1 MNKKA
6 YTSESIKVLKGLEA
20 VQKRPGMYI
29 GDTDDG
35 SGLHQM
41 IYEVVDNAVD
51 EALAGYCKNIF
62 VTLNEDASV
71 TVKDDGRGIPVDIH
85 KAENKSAA
93 EVIMTTLHA
102 GGKFD
107 DDSYKVSGGL
117 HGVGV
122 SVVNALSEKLSLTI
136 HKDGFK
142 YQQDY
147 KDSSPI
153 KPLKKCG
160 TSNETGSV
168 IQFLPSKKYFRD
180 LNYKEET
187 IKRRLKELAFLN
199 SGISVHF
206 SNDITGKKIKYFYEG
221 GLKEY
226 INEILQNKKDIH
238 NDLIYLPPI
247 TKGGNS
253 IEISMKWTT
262 SYSEQ
267 IMCYTNN
274 IFQKDGGTHLSGF
287 RSALTRTINNYSLK
301 NNGKQKYEISGDDCR
316 EGLVAI
322 ISIKMSDP
330 KFSSQTKD
338 KLVSSEIKSLTETTL
353 ASKLSEFLEESPKDA
368 KLIIG
373 KIQQAAMAR
382 EEARKA
388 KDLIRRKDPLGIA
401 NLPGKLADCQE
412 KDREK
417 CELFI
422 VEGDSAGGSAKQARD
437 RKTQAIL
444 PLKGK
449 ILNTEKSQDY
459 KLLSSSEVG
468 SLISALGC
476 GFNHE
481 SEGDFDI
488 DNLRYGK
495 IIIMTDADVDGAH
508 IRTLLLTLLAR
519 KMKPL
524 FDQGRIYI
532 AQPPLYKIK
541 KGKTEKYI
549 ANDFDLNRFLTASF
563 FDSNNL
569 FSDNKPVPITDSQSI
584 LLNYS
589 MIDNILKKVSKSK
602 DKYILKSMAFINP
615 INADDTDQNGNLDA
629 ISEYIKSLCKLVNII
644 SPINFSYDLALN
656 ELDDNSYEI
665 IISKKVNGVP
675 DTSVSPINKKFFSS
689 KTYHSLI
696 KLNLYQFSNK
706 PILLKSD
713 NSEASFDYLHQ
724 LCDHVFTSARKA
736 ISLQRYKGLGEM
748 NPSQLAETTMNPE
761 TRSLLQV
768 LQIDDDDY
776 VIFETLMGDDVE
788 KRRDFIVSSANAVE
802 NVDV

>member
-1 MNKKA
+1 VSKST
-6 YTSESIKVLKGLEA
+6 YTSDSIKVLKGLEA

-41 IYEVVDNAVD
+41 IYEVVDNAID
-51 EALAGYCKNIF
+51 EALAGHCKNIDII
-62 VTLNEDASV
+62 LNEDSSI

-85 KAENKSAA
+85 KEENKSAA

-107 DDSYKVSGGL
+107 DNSYKVSGGL

-122 SVVNALSEKLSLTI
+122 SVVNALSERLSLVV
-136 HKDGFK
+136 HKDGSV
-142 YQQDY
+142 YEQEY
-147 KDSSPI
+147 YNSVPV

-160 TSNETGSV
+160 SSDINGTS
-168 IQFLPSKKYFRD
+168 IQFLPSTKYFKD
-180 LNYKEET
+180 LNYKDDV
-187 IKRRLKELAFLN
+187 IKKRLKELAFLN
-199 SGISVHF
+199 SGINISF
-206 SNDITGKKIKYFYEG
+206 SNEILGTKVTYYYEG

-226 INEILQNKKDIH
+226 INEVLQNKKEIH
-238 NDLIYLPPI
+238 DELIYVEPYK
-247 TKGGNS
+247 KGNDS
-253 IEISMKWTT
+253 VEISMKWTS
-262 SYSEQ
+262 SYTEQ
-267 IMCYTNN
+267 ILCFTNN
-274 IFQKDGGTHLSGF
+274 IYQKDGGTHLSGF
-287 RSALTRTINNYSLK
+287 KSALTRSLNSYSNK
-301 NNGKQKYEISGDDCR
+301 MNSKQKFEITGDDCR

-338 KLVSSEIKSLTETTL
+338 KLVSSEIKTLTETTL
-353 ASKLSEFLEESPKDA
+353 SSKLSEFLEENPKDA
-368 KLIIG
+368 KLIIN
-373 KIQQAAMAR
+373 KIQQAAIAR

-412 KDREK
+412 KDREL

-449 ILNTEKSQDY
+449 IMNSERSQDY
-459 KLLSSSEVG
+459 KILSSTEVG

-476 GFNHE
+476 GFNHD
-481 SEGDFDI
+481 SDDFDI
-488 DNLRYGK
+488 TKLRYGK

-519 KMKPL
+519 KLKPL
-524 FDQGRIYI
+524 FDEGRIFI

-549 ANDFDLNRFLTASF
+549 SNDEELNTFLSTSF
-563 FDSNNL
+563 FDNKYIISQNNKINPQESSNVLINY
-569 FSDNKPVPITDSQSI
+569 SRIPSI
-584 LLNYS
+584 LK
-589 MIDNILKKVSKSK
+589 NISKSK
-602 DKYILKSMAFINP
+602 DKIVLKAMSFIPTLSVKNKNNTTDLDKYIQYL
-615 INADDTDQNGNLDA
+615 ADTVRL
-629 ISEYIKSLCKLVNII
+629 L
-644 SPINFSYDLALN
+644 SPINITYKF
-656 ELDDNSYEI
+656 SYEI
-665 IISKKVNGVP
+665 LEHESFQINIIKKVNGIVDP
-675 DTSVSPINKKFFSS
+675 AVLPINKKFFSS
-689 KTYHSLI
+689 QTYINLMSI
-696 KLNLYQFSNK
+696 NLYKFHRKQLSLVGDSLNESFSSMHE
-706 PILLKSD
+706 LCEYALETSRKS
-713 NSEASFDYLHQ
+713 
-724 LCDHVFTSARKA
+724 

-748 NPSQLAETTMNPE
+748 NPSQLAETTMNPK

-768 LQIDDDDY
+768 AQIPDDDY
-776 VIFETLMGDDVE
+776 TVFDTLMGEDVE
-788 KRRDFIVSSANAVE
+788 KRREFIVASSNMLDH
-802 NVDV
+802 VDV

>member
-1 MNKKA
+1 MSKNT

-41 IYEVVDNAVD
+41 IYEVVDNAID
-51 EALAGYCKNIF
+51 EALAGYCKNID
-62 VTLNEDASV
+62 VTLNEDGSV
-71 TVKDDGRGIPVDIH
+71 TVTDDGRGIPVDIH
-85 KAENKSAA
+85 KDENKSAA

-107 DDSYKVSGGL
+107 DNSYKVSGGL

-122 SVVNALSEKLSLTI
+122 SVVNALSSKLSLTI
-136 HKDGFK
+136 NKDG
-142 YQQDY
+142 YTYEQDY
-147 KDSSPI
+147 EDSVPL

-160 TSNETGSV
+160 KTDLSGST
-168 IQFLPSKKYFRD
+168 IQFLPSTDYFKD
-180 LNYKEET
+180 LEYKEET
-187 IKRRLKELAFLN
+187 IKKRLKELAFLN
-199 SGISVHF
+199 SGIYINF
-206 SNDITGKKIKYFYEG
+206 ANDINGKKNTYYYEG

-226 INEILQNKKDIH
+226 IREILHNKKEIH
-238 NDLIYLPPI
+238 PELIYIEPL
-247 TKGGNS
+247 TKGVNS
-253 IEISMKWTT
+253 IELSMKWTS
-262 SYSEQ
+262 SYTEQ
-267 IMCYTNN
+267 ILCFTNN
-274 IFQKDGGTHLSGF
+274 IYQKDGGTHLSGF
-287 RSALTRTINNYSLK
+287 KSALTRTLNSYSNK
-301 NNGKQKYEISGDDCR
+301 NNGKQKYEITGDDCR

-338 KLVSSEIKSLTETTL
+338 KLVSSEIKTLTESTL
-353 ASKLSEFLEESPKDA
+353 SSKLSEFLEENPKDA

-449 ILNTEKSQDY
+449 ILNTERSHDY
-459 KLLSSSEVG
+459 KILSSTEVG

-481 SEGDFDI
+481 TEDFDI
-488 DNLRYGK
+488 AKLRYGK

-549 ANDFDLNRFLTASF
+549 ANDEALNSFLATSF
-563 FDSNNL
+563 FDGKSL
-569 FSDNKPVPITDSQSI
+569 TIDSKPLKSDVCTQL

-589 MIDNILKKVSKSK
+589 KISTVLKNLNKSK
-602 DKYILKSMAFINP
+602 DKIITKCMALIDSFEEPLISNKKSIEDYVKTLSTMV
-615 INADDTDQNGNLDA
+615 
-629 ISEYIKSLCKLVNII
+629 KII
-644 SPINFSYDLALN
+644 SPINITYEFSLQMLEHESFQIN
-656 ELDDNSYEI
+656 VT
-665 IISKKVNGVP
+665 KRVNGIIDPVIA
-675 DTSVSPINKKFFSS
+675 PINKKFFLSN
-689 KTYHSLI
+689 TYKNLMLLN
-696 KLNLYQFSNK
+696 LNLYNDST
-706 PILLKSD
+706 ILLKSD
-713 NSEASFDYLHQ
+713 TEELTYNFVHE
-724 LCDHVFTSARKA
+724 LCEYALDSARKS

-761 TRSLLQV
+761 SRSLLQV
-768 LQIDDDDY
+768 SQISDDEY
-776 VIFETLMGDDVE
+776 SIFDTLMGEDVE
-788 KRRDFIVSSANAVE
+788 KRREFIVSSSNTIDH
-802 NVDV
+802 VDV

>member
-1 MNKKA
+1 VSKSA
-6 YTSESIKVLKGLEA
+6 YTSDSIKVLKGLEA

-41 IYEVVDNAVD
+41 IYEVVDNAID
-51 EALAGYCKNIF
+51 EALAGYCKNIEII
-62 VTLNEDASV
+62 LNEDSSI

-85 KAENKSAA
+85 KQENKSAA

-107 DDSYKVSGGL
+107 DNSYKVSGGL

-122 SVVNALSEKLSLTI
+122 SVVNALSERLSLEV
-136 HKDGFK
+136 HKDGSV
-142 YQQDY
+142 YEQEY
-147 KDSSPI
+147 YNSVPV

-160 TSNETGSV
+160 SSKRNGTS
-168 IQFLPSKKYFRD
+168 IQFLPSIKYFKD
-180 LNYKEET
+180 LDYKDDV
-187 IKRRLKELAFLN
+187 IKKRLKELAFLN
-199 SGISVHF
+199 SGINISF
-206 SNDITGKKIKYFYEG
+206 SNEILGTKVTYYYEG

-226 INEILQNKKDIH
+226 INEVLQNKKEIH
-238 NDLIYLPPI
+238 NELIYVEPYK
-247 TKGGNS
+247 KGNDS
-253 IEISMKWTT
+253 VEISMKWTS
-262 SYSEQ
+262 SYTEQ
-267 IMCYTNN
+267 ILCFTNN
-274 IFQKDGGTHLSGF
+274 IYQKDGGTHLSGF
-287 RSALTRTINNYSLK
+287 KSALTRSLNSYSNK
-301 NNGKQKYEISGDDCR
+301 MNSKQKFEITGDDCR

-338 KLVSSEIKSLTETTL
+338 KLVSSEIKTLTETTL
-353 ASKLSEFLEESPKDA
+353 SSKLSEFLEENPKDA
-368 KLIIG
+368 KLIIN
-373 KIQQAAMAR
+373 KIQQAAIAR

-412 KDREK
+412 KDREL

-449 ILNTEKSQDY
+449 IMNSERSQDY
-459 KLLSSSEVG
+459 KILSSTEVG

-476 GFNHE
+476 GFNHD
-481 SEGDFDI
+481 SDDFDI
-488 DNLRYGK
+488 SKLRYGK

-519 KMKPL
+519 KLKPL
-524 FDQGRIYI
+524 FDEGRIFI

-549 ANDFDLNRFLTASF
+549 SNDEELNTFLSTSF
-563 FDSNNL
+563 FDNKYIISEKNKINSRESSNVLINY
-569 FSDNKPVPITDSQSI
+569 SRIPSI
-584 LLNYS
+584 LK
-589 MIDNILKKVSKSK
+589 NISKSK
-602 DKYILKSMAFINP
+602 DKIVLKAMSFIPTLSTKNKNNTSELDKYIQYL
-615 INADDTDQNGNLDA
+615 ADAVRL
-629 ISEYIKSLCKLVNII
+629 L
-644 SPINFSYDLALN
+644 SPINITYKF
-656 ELDDNSYEI
+656 SYEI
-665 IISKKVNGVP
+665 LEHESFQINIIKKVNGIVDP
-675 DTSVSPINKKFFSS
+675 TILPINKKFFSS
-689 KTYHSLI
+689 QTYINLMSINLYKYHSKQLSLVGDS
-696 KLNLYQFSNK
+696 LNESFSSMHE
-706 PILLKSD
+706 LCEYALETSRKS
-713 NSEASFDYLHQ
+713 
-724 LCDHVFTSARKA
+724 

-748 NPSQLAETTMNPE
+748 NPSQLAETTMNPK

-768 LQIDDDDY
+768 AQIPDDDY
-776 VIFETLMGDDVE
+776 TVFDTLMGEDVE
-788 KRRDFIVSSANAVE
+788 KRREFIVASSNMLDH
-802 NVDV
+802 VDV

>member
-1 MNKKA
+1 MSNKA
-6 YTSESIKVLKGLEA
+6 YTSDSIKVLKGLEA

-51 EALAGYCKNIF
+51 EALAGYCKNIE

-85 KAENKSAA
+85 KTENKSAA

-122 SVVNALSEKLSLTI
+122 SVVNALSERLSLTI
-136 HKDGFK
+136 HKDGYK

-147 KDSSPI
+147 KDSSPL

-160 TSNETGSV
+160 NSDLTGSV
-168 IQFLPSKKYFRD
+168 IQFLPSTRYFKD
-180 LNYKEET
+180 LNFREDL
-187 IKRRLKELAFLN
+187 IKKRLKELAFLN
-199 SGISVHF
+199 SGITVHF
-206 SNDITGKKIKYFYEG
+206 NNDITGKKVKYFYEG

-226 INEILQNKKDIH
+226 INEILHNKKAIH
-238 NDLIYLPPI
+238 NDLIYLAPI
-247 TKGGNS
+247 IKGGNS
-253 IEISMKWTT
+253 IEISMKWTS
-262 SYSEQ
+262 SYTEQ

-274 IFQKDGGTHLSGF
+274 IYQKDGGTHLSGF

-301 NNGKQKYEISGDDCR
+301 NNGKQKYEISGEDCR

-338 KLVSSEIKSLTETTL
+338 KLVSSEIKSLTESSL
-353 ASKLSEFLEESPKDA
+353 SSKLSEFLEESPKDA

-481 SEGDFDI
+481 SEDFNI
-488 DNLRYGK
+488 EKLRYGK

-541 KGKTEKYI
+541 KGKSEKYI
-549 ANDFDLNRFLTASF
+549 ANDFELNSFLTGSF
-563 FDSNNL
+563 FDNNYL
-569 FSDNKPVPITDSQSI
+569 FSNKKPISSAESQLL

-589 MIDNILKKVSKSK
+589 LIDNILKKVSKSK
-602 DKYILKSMAFINP
+602 DKYILKSMAFLNP
-615 INADDTDQNGNLDA
+615 ISTDNVDNLDA
-629 ISEYIKSLCKLVNII
+629 ISQYIKALSNLVSII
-644 SPINFSYDLALN
+644 SPINVSYDLSLN

-665 IISKKVNGVP
+665 IVTKKVNGVP
-675 DTSVSPINKKFFSS
+675 DTSVAAINKKFFFS
-689 KTYHSLI
+689 KTYHSLV
-696 KLNLYQFSNK
+696 KLNLYQLSNK

-713 NSEASFDYLHQ
+713 TTEVSFDYLHEF
-724 LCDHVFTSARKA
+724 CDYAFISARKS

-748 NPSQLAETTMNPE
+748 NPSQLAETTMNPK

-768 LQIDDDDY
+768 SQIDDDDY
-776 VIFETLMGDDVE
+776 AIFDTLMGDDVE

>member
-1 MNKKA
+1 MSKKA
-6 YTSESIKVLKGLEA
+6 YTSDSIKVLKGLEA

-51 EALAGYCKNIF
+51 EALAGYCKNIE
-62 VTLNEDASV
+62 VTLNEDGSV
-71 TVKDDGRGIPVDIH
+71 TVSDDGRGIPVDIH
-85 KAENKSAA
+85 KTENKSAA

-136 HKDGFK
+136 HKEGHK

-147 KDSSPI
+147 SDSVPI

-160 TSNETGSV
+160 TSEKSGSV
-168 IQFLPSKKYFRD
+168 IQFLPSKKYFKD
-180 LNYKEET
+180 LNYKEDV

-199 SGISVHF
+199 SGITVHF
-206 SNDITGKKIKYFYEG
+206 INDITNKRTKYYYEG

-226 INEILQNKKDIH
+226 INEILQSKKDIH

-247 TKGGNS
+247 TKGNNS
-253 IEISMKWTT
+253 IEISMKWTS
-262 SYSEQ
+262 SYSEH
-267 IMCYTNN
+267 ILCYTNN
-274 IFQKDGGTHLSGF
+274 IYQKDGGTHLSGF
-287 RSALTRTINNYSLK
+287 RSALTRTINNYSVK
-301 NNGKQKYEISGDDCR
+301 NSGKQKYEITGDDCR

-322 ISIKMSDP
+322 ISVKMSDP

-338 KLVSSEIKSLTETTL
+338 KLVSSEIKSLTESTL
-353 ASKLSEFLEESPKDA
+353 STKLSEFLEESPKDA

-412 KDREK
+412 KDREL

-481 SEGDFDI
+481 SDDFNI
-488 DNLRYGK
+488 EKLRYGK

-541 KGKTEKYI
+541 KGKLEKYI
-549 ANDFDLNRFLTASF
+549 ANDFELNKFLTNSF
-563 FDSNNL
+563 FDNNKL
-569 FSDNKPVPITDSQSI
+569 YSSKKLIPQNESEE
-584 LLNYS
+584 LLINFKT
-589 MIDNILKKVSKSK
+589 IDYILKNVSKSK
-602 DKYILKSMAFINP
+602 DKYILKAMSYLPP
-615 INADDTDQNGNLDA
+615 INKSLSDDTRHIA
-629 ISEYIKSLCKLVNII
+629 SYIKDLQRIVTAL
-644 SPINFSYDLALN
+644 SPINITYTLILN
-656 ELDDNSYEI
+656 NLDDNSYEI
-665 IISKKVNGVP
+665 RVEKKINGVL
-675 DTSVSPINKKFFSS
+675 DLTVSPINKKFFSS
-689 KTYHSLI
+689 KTYNSLI
-696 KLNLYQFSNK
+696 NLKLHTYSEPL
-706 PILLKSD
+706 ILKTETTEL
-713 NSEASFDYLHQ
+713 SFDYLFQFCEHAYA
-724 LCDHVFTSARKA
+724 SSRKS

-748 NPSQLAETTMNPE
+748 NPSQLSETTMNPA

-768 LQIDDDDY
+768 SQIDDDDY
-776 VIFETLMGDDVE
+776 TIFDTLMGDDVE
-788 KRRDFIVSSANAVE
+788 KRREFIVSSANAVD

>member
-1 MNKKA
+1 MSKKA

-51 EALAGYCKNIF
+51 EALAGYCSNIE
-62 VTLNEDASV
+62 VTLNEDSSV

-85 KAENKSAA
+85 KTENKSAA

-136 HKDGFK
+136 HKDGHK

-153 KPLKKCG
+153 QPLKKCG
-160 TSNETGSV
+160 ISSESGSI
-168 IQFLPSKKYFRD
+168 IQFLPSTKYFKD
-180 LNYKEET
+180 LNYKDEV
-187 IKRRLKELAFLN
+187 IKKRLKELAFLN
-199 SGISVHF
+199 SGITVHF
-206 SNDITGKKIKYFYEG
+206 NNEITGKRTKYYYEG

-226 INEILQNKKDIH
+226 IAEILQNKKEIH
-238 NDLIYLPPI
+238 ADLIYLPPI
-247 TKGGNS
+247 VKNGNS

-274 IFQKDGGTHLSGF
+274 IYQKDGGTHLSGF
-287 RSALTRTINNYSLK
+287 KSALTRTINNYTLK

-322 ISIKMSDP
+322 ISIKMTDP

-338 KLVSSEIKSLTETTL
+338 KLVSSEIKSLTETTVS
-353 ASKLSEFLEESPKDA
+353 SKLSEYLEESPKDA

-481 SEGDFDI
+481 SEDFDI
-488 DNLRYGK
+488 DKLRYGK

-541 KGKTEKYI
+541 KGKSEKYL
-549 ANDFDLNRFLTASF
+549 ANDFELNRFLTTSF

-569 FSDNKPVPITDSQSI
+569 FSDNKPVPATDSQSI

-589 MIDNILKKVSKSK
+589 KIDTILKNVSKSK

-615 INADDTDQNGNLDA
+615 INSENTDQNDNLDA
-629 ISEYIKSLCKLVNII
+629 ISDYLISLCNLANII
-644 SPINFSYDLALN
+644 SPINFSYDLTLN
-656 ELDDNSYEI
+656 ELNDNSYEI

-689 KTYHSLI
+689 KTYHSLV
-696 KLNLYQFSNK
+696 KLDLYQLSNK
-706 PILLKSD
+706 SILLKSD

-724 LCDHVFTSARKA
+724 LCDHAFTSARKS

-748 NPSQLAETTMNPE
+748 NPSQLAETTMNPQ

-768 LQIDDDDY
+768 SQIDDDDY
-776 VIFETLMGDDVE
+776 AIFDTLMGDDVE

-802 NVDV
+802 NFDV

>member
-1 MNKKA
+1 MSKKA

-51 EALAGYCKNIF
+51 EALAGYCKNIV
-62 VTLNEDASV
+62 VTLNEDSSV

-85 KAENKSAA
+85 KTENKSAA

-122 SVVNALSEKLSLTI
+122 SVVNALSEKLSLII
-136 HKDGFK
+136 HKDGHK

-153 KPLKKCG
+153 QPLKKCG
-160 TSNETGSV
+160 ISNESGSV
-168 IQFLPSKKYFRD
+168 IQFLPSTRYFKD
-180 LNYKEET
+180 LNYKEDV
-187 IKRRLKELAFLN
+187 IKKRLKELAFLN
-199 SGISVHF
+199 SGITVHF
-206 SNDITGKKIKYFYEG
+206 NNDITGKKTKYYYEG
-221 GLKEY
+221 GLKQY
-226 INEILQNKKDIH
+226 IGEILQNKKEIH
-238 NDLIYLPPI
+238 SDLIYLPPI
-247 TKGGNS
+247 VKSGNS

-301 NNGKQKYEISGDDCR
+301 NNGKLKYEISGDDCR

-353 ASKLSEFLEESPKDA
+353 SSKLSEFLEESPKDA

-481 SEGDFDI
+481 SEDFDI
-488 DNLRYGK
+488 NKLRYGK

-541 KGKTEKYI
+541 KGKSEKYI
-549 ANDFDLNRFLTASF
+549 ANDFELNRYLTSSF
-563 FDSNNL
+563 FDNNTL
-569 FSDNKPVPITDSQSI
+569 FSANKPISVTDSQSL

-602 DKYILKSMAFINP
+602 DRYILKSMAFIKP
-615 INADDTDQNGNLDA
+615 IYTDDADQSANLDD
-629 ISEYIKSLCKLVNII
+629 ISEFLESLRRLVNII
-644 SPINFSYDLALN
+644 SPINFSYDLSLH

-665 IISKKVNGVP
+665 SISKKVNGVP
-675 DTSVSPINKKFFSS
+675 DTSVAAINKKFFFS
-689 KTYHSLI
+689 KTYHSLM
-696 KLNLYQFSNK
+696 KLNLYQLSDK
-706 PILLKSD
+706 PVLLKSD
-713 NSEASFDYLHQ
+713 NSDVPFEHLHQ
-724 LCDHVFTSARKA
+724 FCDYAFTSARKS

-748 NPSQLAETTMNPE
+748 NPSQLAETTMNPR

-768 LQIDDDDY
+768 SQIDDDDY
-776 VIFETLMGDDVE
+776 DIFDTLMGDDVE
-788 KRRDFIVSSANAVE
+788 KRRDFIVSSANSVE

>member
-1 MNKKA
+1 MSKKA
-6 YTSESIKVLKGLEA
+6 YTSDSIKVLKGLEA

-51 EALAGYCKNIF
+51 EALAGYCKNIV

-85 KAENKSAA
+85 KTENKSAA

-122 SVVNALSEKLSLTI
+122 SVVNALSERLSLTI
-136 HKDGFK
+136 HKDGYK

-147 KDSSPI
+147 KHSSPL
-153 KPLKKCG
+153 KPLEKCG
-160 TSNETGSV
+160 SSNETGSV
-168 IQFLPSKKYFRD
+168 IQFLPSTKYFKD
-180 LNYKEET
+180 LHYKEEV
-187 IKRRLKELAFLN
+187 IKKRLKELAFLN
-199 SGISVHF
+199 SGIMIHF
-206 SNDITGKKIKYFYEG
+206 NNDISGNKSKYYYEG
-221 GLKEY
+221 GLQEY
-226 INEILQNKKDIH
+226 IKEILHNKKEIH
-238 NDLIYLPPI
+238 DDLIYISPMI
-247 TKGGNS
+247 KGGNS

-262 SYSEQ
+262 SYTEQ

-274 IFQKDGGTHLSGF
+274 IYQKDGGTHLSGF

-301 NNGKQKYEISGDDCR
+301 NNGKLKYEISGDDCR

-322 ISIKMSDP
+322 VSIKMSDP

-353 ASKLSEFLEESPKDA
+353 SSKLSEFLEESPKDA

-481 SEGDFDI
+481 SDDFDI
-488 DNLRYGK
+488 NKLRYGK

-541 KGKTEKYI
+541 KGKSEKYI
-549 ANDFDLNRFLTASF
+549 ANDFELNRYLTSSF
-563 FDSNNL
+563 FDNNTL
-569 FSDNKPVPITDSQSI
+569 LSANKPISVTDSQSL

-602 DKYILKSMAFINP
+602 DRYILKSMAFIKP
-615 INADDTDQNGNLDA
+615 IYTDDADQSANLDD
-629 ISEYIKSLCKLVNII
+629 ISEFLESLRRLVNII
-644 SPINFSYDLALN
+644 SPINFSYDLSLH

-665 IISKKVNGVP
+665 SISKKVNGVP
-675 DTSVSPINKKFFSS
+675 DTSVAAINKKFFFS
-689 KTYHSLI
+689 KTYHSLM
-696 KLNLYQFSNK
+696 KLNLYQLSDK
-706 PILLKSD
+706 PVLLKSD
-713 NSEASFDYLHQ
+713 NSDVPFEHLHQ
-724 LCDHVFTSARKA
+724 FCDYAFTSARKS

-748 NPSQLAETTMNPE
+748 NPSQLAETTMNPR

-768 LQIDDDDY
+768 SQIDDDDY
-776 VIFETLMGDDVE
+776 DIFDTLMGDDVE
-788 KRRDFIVSSANAVE
+788 KRRDFIVSSANSVE

>member
-1 MNKKA
+1 MSKST
-6 YTSESIKVLKGLEA
+6 YTSDSIKVLKGLEA

-41 IYEVVDNAVD
+41 IYEVVDNAID
-51 EALAGYCKNIF
+51 EALAGHCKNIEII
-62 VTLNEDASV
+62 LNEDSSI

-85 KAENKSAA
+85 KEENKSAA

-107 DDSYKVSGGL
+107 DNSYKVSGGL

-122 SVVNALSEKLSLTI
+122 SVVNALSERLSLVV
-136 HKDGFK
+136 HKDGSV
-142 YQQDY
+142 YEQEY
-147 KDSSPI
+147 YNSVPV

-160 TSNETGSV
+160 SSEINGTS
-168 IQFLPSKKYFRD
+168 IQFLPSTKYFKD
-180 LNYKEET
+180 LNYKDDV
-187 IKRRLKELAFLN
+187 IKKRLKELAFLN
-199 SGISVHF
+199 SGINISF
-206 SNDITGKKIKYFYEG
+206 SNEILGTKVTYYYEG

-226 INEILQNKKDIH
+226 INEVLQNKKEIH
-238 NDLIYLPPI
+238 AELIYVEPYK
-247 TKGGNS
+247 KGNDS
-253 IEISMKWTT
+253 VEISMKWTS
-262 SYSEQ
+262 SYTEQ
-267 IMCYTNN
+267 ILCFTNN
-274 IFQKDGGTHLSGF
+274 IYQKDGGTHLSGF
-287 RSALTRTINNYSLK
+287 KSALTRSLNSYSNK
-301 NNGKQKYEISGDDCR
+301 MNSKQKFEITGDDCR

-338 KLVSSEIKSLTETTL
+338 KLVSSEIKTLTETTL
-353 ASKLSEFLEESPKDA
+353 SSKLSEFLEENPKDA
-368 KLIIG
+368 KLIIN
-373 KIQQAAMAR
+373 KIQQAAIAR

-412 KDREK
+412 KDREL

-449 ILNTEKSQDY
+449 IMNSERSQDY
-459 KLLSSSEVG
+459 KILSSTEVG

-476 GFNHE
+476 GFNHD
-481 SEGDFDI
+481 SDDFDI
-488 DNLRYGK
+488 TKLRYGK

-519 KMKPL
+519 KLKPL
-524 FDQGRIYI
+524 FDEGRIFI

-549 ANDFDLNRFLTASF
+549 SNDEELNTFLSTSF
-563 FDSNNL
+563 FDNKYIISENNKINPQESSNVLINY
-569 FSDNKPVPITDSQSI
+569 SRIPSI
-584 LLNYS
+584 LK
-589 MIDNILKKVSKSK
+589 NISKSK
-602 DKYILKSMAFINP
+602 DKIVLKAMSFIPTLSVKNKNNTTDLDKYIQYL
-615 INADDTDQNGNLDA
+615 ADTVRL
-629 ISEYIKSLCKLVNII
+629 L
-644 SPINFSYDLALN
+644 SPINITYKF
-656 ELDDNSYEI
+656 SYEI
-665 IISKKVNGVP
+665 LEHESFQINIIKKVNGIVDP
-675 DTSVSPINKKFFSS
+675 AVLPINKKFFSS
-689 KTYHSLI
+689 QTYINLMSI
-696 KLNLYQFSNK
+696 NLYKFHRKQLSLVGDSLNESFSSMHE
-706 PILLKSD
+706 LCEYALETSRKS
-713 NSEASFDYLHQ
+713 
-724 LCDHVFTSARKA
+724 

-748 NPSQLAETTMNPE
+748 NPSQLAETTMNPK

-768 LQIDDDDY
+768 AQIPDDDY
-776 VIFETLMGDDVE
+776 TVFDTLMGEDVE
-788 KRRDFIVSSANAVE
+788 KRREFIVASSNMLDH
-802 NVDV
+802 VDV

>member
-1 MNKKA
+1 MSKST
-6 YTSESIKVLKGLEA
+6 YTSDSIKVLKGLEA

-41 IYEVVDNAVD
+41 IYEVVDNAID
-51 EALAGYCKNIF
+51 EALAGHCKNIDII
-62 VTLNEDASV
+62 LNEDSSI

-85 KAENKSAA
+85 KEENKSAA

-107 DDSYKVSGGL
+107 DNSYKVSGGL

-122 SVVNALSEKLSLTI
+122 SVVNALSERLSLVV
-136 HKDGFK
+136 HKDGSV
-142 YQQDY
+142 YEQEY
-147 KDSSPI
+147 YNSVPV

-160 TSNETGSV
+160 SSEINGTS
-168 IQFLPSKKYFRD
+168 IQFLPSTKYFKD
-180 LNYKEET
+180 LNYKDDV
-187 IKRRLKELAFLN
+187 IKKRLKELAFLN
-199 SGISVHF
+199 SGINISF
-206 SNDITGKKIKYFYEG
+206 SNEILGTKVTYYYEG

-226 INEILQNKKDIH
+226 INEVLQNKKEIH
-238 NDLIYLPPI
+238 DELIYVEPYK
-247 TKGGNS
+247 KGNDS
-253 IEISMKWTT
+253 VEISMKWTS
-262 SYSEQ
+262 SYTEQ
-267 IMCYTNN
+267 ILCFTNN
-274 IFQKDGGTHLSGF
+274 IYQKDGGTHLSGF
-287 RSALTRTINNYSLK
+287 KSALTRSLNSYSNK
-301 NNGKQKYEISGDDCR
+301 MNSKQKFEITGDDCR

-338 KLVSSEIKSLTETTL
+338 KLVSSEIKTLTETTL
-353 ASKLSEFLEESPKDA
+353 SSKLSEFLEENPKDA
-368 KLIIG
+368 KLIIN
-373 KIQQAAMAR
+373 KIQQAAIAR

-412 KDREK
+412 KDREL

-449 ILNTEKSQDY
+449 IMNSERSQDY
-459 KLLSSSEVG
+459 KILSSTEVG

-476 GFNHE
+476 GFNHD
-481 SEGDFDI
+481 SDDFDI
-488 DNLRYGK
+488 TKLRYGK

-519 KMKPL
+519 KLKPL
-524 FDQGRIYI
+524 FDEGRIFI

-549 ANDFDLNRFLTASF
+549 SNDEELNTFLSTSF
-563 FDSNNL
+563 FDNKYIISENNKINPQESSNVLINY
-569 FSDNKPVPITDSQSI
+569 SRIPSI
-584 LLNYS
+584 LK
-589 MIDNILKKVSKSK
+589 NISKSK
-602 DKYILKSMAFINP
+602 DKIVLKAMSFIPTLSVKNKNNTTDLDKYIQYL
-615 INADDTDQNGNLDA
+615 ADTVRL
-629 ISEYIKSLCKLVNII
+629 L
-644 SPINFSYDLALN
+644 SPINITYKF
-656 ELDDNSYEI
+656 SYEI
-665 IISKKVNGVP
+665 LEHESFQINIIKKVNGIVDP
-675 DTSVSPINKKFFSS
+675 AVLPINKKFFSS
-689 KTYHSLI
+689 QTYINLMSI
-696 KLNLYQFSNK
+696 NLYKFHRKQLSIVGDSLNESFSSMHE
-706 PILLKSD
+706 LCEYALETSRKS
-713 NSEASFDYLHQ
+713 
-724 LCDHVFTSARKA
+724 

-748 NPSQLAETTMNPE
+748 NPSQLAETTMNPK

-768 LQIDDDDY
+768 AQIPDDDY
-776 VIFETLMGDDVE
+776 TVFDTLMGEDVE
-788 KRRDFIVSSANAVE
+788 KRREFIVASSNMLDH
-802 NVDV
+802 VDV

>member
-1 MNKKA
+1 MSKST
-6 YTSESIKVLKGLEA
+6 YTSDSIKVLKGLEA

-41 IYEVVDNAVD
+41 IYEVVDNAID
-51 EALAGYCKNIF
+51 EALAGHCKNIDII
-62 VTLNEDASV
+62 LNEDSSI

-85 KAENKSAA
+85 KEENKSAA

-107 DDSYKVSGGL
+107 DNSYKVSGGL

-122 SVVNALSEKLSLTI
+122 SVVNALSERLSLVV
-136 HKDGFK
+136 HKDGSV
-142 YQQDY
+142 YEQEY
-147 KDSSPI
+147 YNSVPV

-160 TSNETGSV
+160 SSQINGTS
-168 IQFLPSKKYFRD
+168 IQFLPSTKYFKD
-180 LNYKEET
+180 LNYKDDV
-187 IKRRLKELAFLN
+187 IKKRLKELAFLN
-199 SGISVHF
+199 SGINISF
-206 SNDITGKKIKYFYEG
+206 SNEILGTKVTYYYEG

-226 INEILQNKKDIH
+226 MNEVLKNKKEIH
-238 NDLIYLPPI
+238 DELIYVEPYK
-247 TKGGNS
+247 KGNDS
-253 IEISMKWTT
+253 VEISMKWTS
-262 SYSEQ
+262 SYTEQ
-267 IMCYTNN
+267 ILCFTNN
-274 IFQKDGGTHLSGF
+274 IYQKDGGTHLSGF
-287 RSALTRTINNYSLK
+287 KSALTRTLNSYSNK
-301 NNGKQKYEISGDDCR
+301 MNSKQKFEITGDDCR

-338 KLVSSEIKSLTETTL
+338 KLVSSEIKTLTETTL
-353 ASKLSEFLEESPKDA
+353 SSKLSEFLEENPKDA
-368 KLIIG
+368 KLIIN
-373 KIQQAAMAR
+373 KIQQAAIAR

-412 KDREK
+412 KDREL

-449 ILNTEKSQDY
+449 IMNSERSQDY
-459 KLLSSSEVG
+459 KILSSTEVG

-476 GFNHE
+476 GFNHD
-481 SEGDFDI
+481 SDDFDI
-488 DNLRYGK
+488 TKLRYGK

-519 KMKPL
+519 KLKPL
-524 FDQGRIYI
+524 FDEGRIFI

-549 ANDFDLNRFLTASF
+549 SNDEELNTFLSTSF
-563 FDSNNL
+563 FDNKYIISENNKINPQESSNVLINY
-569 FSDNKPVPITDSQSI
+569 SRIPSI
-584 LLNYS
+584 LK
-589 MIDNILKKVSKSK
+589 NISKSK
-602 DKYILKSMAFINP
+602 DKIVLKAMSFIPTLSVKNKNNTTDLDKYIQYL
-615 INADDTDQNGNLDA
+615 ADTVRL
-629 ISEYIKSLCKLVNII
+629 L
-644 SPINFSYDLALN
+644 SPINITYKF
-656 ELDDNSYEI
+656 SYEI
-665 IISKKVNGVP
+665 LEHESFQINIIKKVNGIVDP
-675 DTSVSPINKKFFSS
+675 AVLPINKKFFSS
-689 KTYHSLI
+689 QTYINLMSI
-696 KLNLYQFSNK
+696 NLYKFHRKQLSLVGDSLNESFSSMHE
-706 PILLKSD
+706 LCEYALETSRKS
-713 NSEASFDYLHQ
+713 
-724 LCDHVFTSARKA
+724 

-748 NPSQLAETTMNPE
+748 NPSQLAETTMNPK

-768 LQIDDDDY
+768 AQIPDDDY
-776 VIFETLMGDDVE
+776 TVFDTLMGEDVE
-788 KRRDFIVSSANAVE
+788 KRREFIVASSNMLDH
-802 NVDV
+802 VDV

>member
-1 MNKKA
+1 MSKST

-41 IYEVVDNAVD
+41 IYEVVDNAID
-51 EALAGYCKNIF
+51 EALAGHCQTID
-62 VTLNEDASV
+62 VILNEDLSV
-71 TVKDDGRGIPVDIH
+71 TVVDDGRGIPVDIH
-85 KAENKSAA
+85 KSENKSAA

-107 DDSYKVSGGL
+107 DNSYKVSGGL

-122 SVVNALSEKLSLTI
+122 SVVNALSEKLSLEI
-136 HKDGFK
+136 HKDGNI
-142 YQQDY
+142 YEQDY
-147 KDSSPI
+147 LNSVPV

-160 TSNETGSV
+160 STEKTGSS
-168 IQFLPSKKYFRD
+168 IQFLPSTKYFKEIT
-180 LNYKEET
+180 YKDET
-187 IKRRLKELAFLN
+187 IKKRLKELAFLN
-199 SGISVHF
+199 SGIRINF
-206 SNDITGKKIKYFYEG
+206 RNDITGKNISYFYEG

-226 INEILQNKKDIH
+226 ISEILNTKKEIH
-238 NDLIYLPPI
+238 NELIYIEPFS
-247 TKGGNS
+247 KGVNS
-253 IEISMKWTT
+253 IELSMKWTS
-262 SYSEQ
+262 SYTEQ
-267 IMCYTNN
+267 ILCFTNN
-274 IFQKDGGTHLSGF
+274 IYQKDGGTHLSGF
-287 RSALTRTINNYSLK
+287 KSALTRSLNSYSNK
-301 NNGKQKYEISGDDCR
+301 MFGKQKYEITGEDCR

-353 ASKLSEFLEESPKDA
+353 STKLSEFLEENPKDA
-368 KLIIG
+368 KLIVG
-373 KIQQAAMAR
+373 KVQQAAIAR

-412 KDREK
+412 KDREL

-449 ILNTEKSQDY
+449 ILNSERSQDY
-459 KLLSSSEVG
+459 KILSSTEVG

-481 SEGDFDI
+481 SDDFDLEK
-488 DNLRYGK
+488 LRYGK

-519 KMKPL
+519 KLKPL
-524 FDQGRIYI
+524 FDHGRIYI

-549 ANDFDLNRFLTASF
+549 QNDNDLNKFLASSY
-563 FDSNNL
+563 FDGKTIGFDGKKMSSKEC
-569 FSDNKPVPITDSQSI
+569 SD
-584 LLNYS
+584 LLISYS
-589 MIDNILKKVSKSK
+589 KIASVVKHVNRTKDKVILKCLSLIPPLSDQSYHSDK
-602 DKYILKSMAFINP
+602 DLNNYISLLEKMLK
-615 INADDTDQNGNLDA
+615 
-629 ISEYIKSLCKLVNII
+629 II
-644 SPINFSYDLALN
+644 SPINISYSL
-656 ELDDNSYEI
+656 SYEKLEHQSFQI
-665 IISKKVNGVP
+665 NVVKKVNGVIDP
-675 DTSVSPINKKFFSS
+675 SIAPINKKFFSS
-689 KTYHSLI
+689 QTFK
-696 KLNLYQFSNK
+696 NL
-706 PILLKSD
+706 ILLNIHKFYNGKVILQQESG
-713 NSEASFDYLHQ
+713 NVEYEYVHK
-724 LCDHVFTSARKA
+724 LCDDAFSAARKS

-748 NPSQLAETTMNPE
+748 NPSQLAETTMNPD
-761 TRSLLQV
+761 TRSLLKV
-768 LQIDDDDY
+768 SQISDDDY
-776 VIFETLMGDDVE
+776 SIFDTLMGEDVE
-788 KRRDFIVSSANAVE
+788 KRRDFIISSANTIDH
-802 NVDV
+802 VDI

>member
-1 MNKKA
+1 MSKKA
-6 YTSESIKVLKGLEA
+6 YTSDSIKVLKGLEA

-51 EALAGYCKNIF
+51 EALAGYCKNIV

-85 KAENKSAA
+85 KTENKSAA

-122 SVVNALSEKLSLTI
+122 SVVNALSERLSLTI
-136 HKDGFK
+136 HKDGYK

-147 KDSSPI
+147 KHSSPL
-153 KPLKKCG
+153 KPLEKCG
-160 TSNETGSV
+160 SSNETGSV
-168 IQFLPSKKYFRD
+168 IQFLPSTKYFKD
-180 LNYKEET
+180 LHYKEEV
-187 IKRRLKELAFLN
+187 IKKRLKELAFLN
-199 SGISVHF
+199 SGIMIHF
-206 SNDITGKKIKYFYEG
+206 NNDISGNKSKYFYEG
-221 GLKEY
+221 GLQEY
-226 INEILQNKKDIH
+226 IKEILHNKKEIH
-238 NDLIYLPPI
+238 DDLIYISPMI
-247 TKGGNS
+247 KGGNS

-262 SYSEQ
+262 SYTEQ

-274 IFQKDGGTHLSGF
+274 IYQKDGGTHLSGF

-301 NNGKQKYEISGDDCR
+301 NNGKLKYEISGDDCR

-322 ISIKMSDP
+322 VSIKMSDP

-353 ASKLSEFLEESPKDA
+353 SSKLSEFLEESPKDA

-481 SEGDFDI
+481 SDDFDI
-488 DNLRYGK
+488 NKLRYGK

-541 KGKTEKYI
+541 KGKSEKYI
-549 ANDFDLNRFLTASF
+549 ANDFELNRYLTSSF
-563 FDSNNL
+563 FDNNTL
-569 FSDNKPVPITDSQSI
+569 LSANKPISVTDSQSL

-602 DKYILKSMAFINP
+602 DRYILKSMAFIKP
-615 INADDTDQNGNLDA
+615 IYTDDADQSANLDD
-629 ISEYIKSLCKLVNII
+629 ISEFLESLRRLVNII
-644 SPINFSYDLALN
+644 SPINFSYDLSLH

-665 IISKKVNGVP
+665 SISKKVNGVP
-675 DTSVSPINKKFFSS
+675 DTSVAAINKKFFFS
-689 KTYHSLI
+689 KTYHSLM
-696 KLNLYQFSNK
+696 KLNLYQLSDK
-706 PILLKSD
+706 PVLLKSD
-713 NSEASFDYLHQ
+713 NSDVPFEHLHQ
-724 LCDHVFTSARKA
+724 FCDYAFTSARKS

-748 NPSQLAETTMNPE
+748 NPSQLAETTMNPR

-768 LQIDDDDY
+768 SQIDDDDY
-776 VIFETLMGDDVE
+776 DIFDTLMGDDVE
-788 KRRDFIVSSANAVE
+788 KRRDFIVSSANSVE

>member
-1 MNKKA
+1 MSKKA

-51 EALAGYCKNIF
+51 EALAGYCKNIE
-62 VTLNEDASV
+62 VTLNEDSSV

-85 KAENKSAA
+85 KTENKSAA

-136 HKDGFK
+136 HKDGHK

-147 KDSSPI
+147 KDSSPLQ
-153 KPLKKCG
+153 PLKKCG
-160 TSNETGSV
+160 ISGESGSV
-168 IQFLPSKKYFRD
+168 IQFLPSTRYFKD
-180 LNYKEET
+180 LNYKDDV
-187 IKRRLKELAFLN
+187 IKKRLKELAFLN
-199 SGISVHF
+199 SGITVHF
-206 SNDITGKKIKYFYEG
+206 NNEITGKKTKYYYEG

-226 INEILQNKKDIH
+226 IAEILQNKKEIH
-238 NDLIYLPPI
+238 TDLIYVPPI
-247 TKGGNS
+247 VKNGNS

-287 RSALTRTINNYSLK
+287 KSALTRTINNYSIK

-353 ASKLSEFLEESPKDA
+353 SSKLSEYLEESPKDA

-481 SEGDFDI
+481 SEDFDI
-488 DNLRYGK
+488 DKLRYGK

-541 KGKTEKYI
+541 KGKSEKYI
-549 ANDFDLNRFLTASF
+549 ANDFELNKYLTTSF

-569 FSDNKPVPITDSQSI
+569 FSDKKPVPVSDSQLI

-589 MIDNILKKVSKSK
+589 KIDNILKNVSKSK

-615 INADDTDQNGNLDA
+615 INADDTHQNDNLDA
-629 ISEYIKSLCKLVNII
+629 ISEYIKSLSHLVNII
-644 SPINFSYDLALN
+644 SPINFTYDLTLN

-665 IISKKVNGVP
+665 KISKKVNGVP

-689 KTYHSLI
+689 KTYHSLV
-696 KLNLYQFSNK
+696 KLNLFQLSNK
-706 PILLKSD
+706 PILLKSE
-713 NSEASFDYLHQ
+713 NTESSFDYLHQ
-724 LCDHVFTSARKA
+724 LCDHAFTSARKA

-748 NPSQLAETTMNPE
+748 NPSQLAETTMNPQ

-768 LQIDDDDY
+768 SQIDDDDY
-776 VIFETLMGDDVE
+776 AIFDTLMGDDVE

>member
-1 MNKKA
+1 MSKKA
-6 YTSESIKVLKGLEA
+6 YTSDSIKVLKGLEA

-51 EALAGYCKNIF
+51 EALAGYCKNIS

-85 KAENKSAA
+85 KTENKSAA

-136 HKDGFK
+136 HKDGHK

-147 KDSSPI
+147 KNST
-153 KPLKKCG
+153 PLNPLRKCG
-160 TSNETGSV
+160 ISDISGSV
-168 IQFLPSKKYFRD
+168 IQFLPSKKYFKD
-180 LNYKEET
+180 LNYKEEI
-187 IKRRLKELAFLN
+187 IKKRLKELAFLN
-199 SGISVHF
+199 SGITVHF
-206 SNDITGKKIKYFYEG
+206 NNDITGKKTKYYYEG

-226 INEILQNKKDIH
+226 IHEILQNKKDIH
-238 NDLIYLPPI
+238 NDLIYLSPI
-247 TKGGNS
+247 SKGDNS
-253 IEISMKWTT
+253 IELSMKWTS

-274 IFQKDGGTHLSGF
+274 IYQKDGGTHLSGF

-338 KLVSSEIKSLTETTL
+338 KLVSSEIKSLTESTL
-353 ASKLSEFLEESPKDA
+353 SSKLSEFLEESPKDA

-481 SEGDFDI
+481 SEDFDI
-488 DNLRYGK
+488 EKLRYGK

-541 KGKTEKYI
+541 KGKSEKYI
-549 ANDFDLNRFLTASF
+549 ANDFELNRFLTSSF

-569 FSDNKPVPITDSQSI
+569 FSDNKPISTADSQSI
-584 LLNYS
+584 LLNYA
-589 MIDNILKKVSKSK
+589 MIDNILKKASKTK
-602 DKYILKSMAFINP
+602 DKYILKAMAFLTP
-615 INADDTDQNGNLDA
+615 INTDDSDQTDNLA
-629 ISEYIKSLCKLVNII
+629 AVSKYIDSLGRLVNII
-644 SPINFSYDLALN
+644 APINFSYDLSLN

-665 IISKKVNGVP
+665 AISKKVNGVL
-675 DTSVSPINKKFFSS
+675 DTSVAAINKKFFFS
-689 KTYHSLI
+689 KTYLSLV
-696 KLNLYQFSNK
+696 KLNLYQFTDK

-713 NSEASFDYLHQ
+713 NSDITFEYPHQFCDYA
-724 LCDHVFTSARKA
+724 FTSARKS

-748 NPSQLAETTMNPE
+748 NPSQLAETTMNPQ

-768 LQIDDDDY
+768 SQIDDDDY
-776 VIFETLMGDDVE
+776 AIFDTLMGDDVE

-802 NVDV
+802 NVDI

>member
-1 MNKKA
+1 VSKST
-6 YTSESIKVLKGLEA
+6 YTSDSIKVLKGLEA

-41 IYEVVDNAVD
+41 IYEVVDNAID
-51 EALAGYCKNIF
+51 EALAGHCKNIDII
-62 VTLNEDASV
+62 LNEDSSI

-85 KAENKSAA
+85 KEENKSAA

-107 DDSYKVSGGL
+107 DNSYKVSGGL

-122 SVVNALSEKLSLTI
+122 SVVNALSERLSLVV
-136 HKDGFK
+136 HKDGSV
-142 YQQDY
+142 YEQEY
-147 KDSSPI
+147 YNSVPV

-160 TSNETGSV
+160 SSQINGTS
-168 IQFLPSKKYFRD
+168 IQFLPSTKYFKD
-180 LNYKEET
+180 LNYKDDV
-187 IKRRLKELAFLN
+187 IKKRLKELAFLN
-199 SGISVHF
+199 SGINISF
-206 SNDITGKKIKYFYEG
+206 SNEILGTKVTYYYEG

-226 INEILQNKKDIH
+226 INEVLQNKKEIH
-238 NDLIYLPPI
+238 DELIYVEPYK
-247 TKGGNS
+247 KGNDS
-253 IEISMKWTT
+253 VEISMKWTS
-262 SYSEQ
+262 SYTEQ
-267 IMCYTNN
+267 ILCFTNN
-274 IFQKDGGTHLSGF
+274 IYQKDGGTHLSGF
-287 RSALTRTINNYSLK
+287 KSALTRSLNSYSNK
-301 NNGKQKYEISGDDCR
+301 MNSKQKFEITGDDCR

-338 KLVSSEIKSLTETTL
+338 KLVSSEIKTLTETTL
-353 ASKLSEFLEESPKDA
+353 SSKLSEFLEENPKDA
-368 KLIIG
+368 KLIIN
-373 KIQQAAMAR
+373 KIQQAAIAR

-412 KDREK
+412 KDREL

-449 ILNTEKSQDY
+449 IMNSERSQDY
-459 KLLSSSEVG
+459 KILSSTEVG

-476 GFNHE
+476 GFNHD
-481 SEGDFDI
+481 SDDFDI
-488 DNLRYGK
+488 TKLRYGK

-519 KMKPL
+519 KLKPL
-524 FDQGRIYI
+524 FDEGRIFI

-549 ANDFDLNRFLTASF
+549 SNDEELNTFLSTSF
-563 FDSNNL
+563 FDNKYIISENNKINPQESSNVLINY
-569 FSDNKPVPITDSQSI
+569 SRIPSI
-584 LLNYS
+584 LK
-589 MIDNILKKVSKSK
+589 NISKSK
-602 DKYILKSMAFINP
+602 DKIVLKAMSFIPTLSVKNKNNTTDLDKYIQYL
-615 INADDTDQNGNLDA
+615 ADTVRL
-629 ISEYIKSLCKLVNII
+629 L
-644 SPINFSYDLALN
+644 SPINITYKF
-656 ELDDNSYEI
+656 SYEI
-665 IISKKVNGVP
+665 LEHESFQINIIKKVNGIVDP
-675 DTSVSPINKKFFSS
+675 AVLPINKKFFSS
-689 KTYHSLI
+689 QTYINLMSI
-696 KLNLYQFSNK
+696 NLYKFHRKQLSLVGDSLNESFSSMHE
-706 PILLKSD
+706 LCEYALETSRKS
-713 NSEASFDYLHQ
+713 
-724 LCDHVFTSARKA
+724 

-748 NPSQLAETTMNPE
+748 NPSQLAETTMNPK

-768 LQIDDDDY
+768 AQIPDDDY
-776 VIFETLMGDDVE
+776 TVFDTLMGEDVE
-788 KRRDFIVSSANAVE
+788 KRREFIVASSNMLDH
-802 NVDV
+802 VDV

>member
-1 MNKKA
+1 MSKNA
-6 YTSESIKVLKGLEA
+6 YTSDSIKVLKGLEA

-41 IYEVVDNAVD
+41 IYEVVDNAID
-51 EALAGYCKNIF
+51 EALAGHCKNIDII
-62 VTLNEDASV
+62 LNEDSSI
-71 TVKDDGRGIPVDIH
+71 TVRDDGRGIPVDIH
-85 KAENKSAA
+85 KEENKSAA

-107 DDSYKVSGGL
+107 DNSYKVSGGL

-122 SVVNALSEKLSLTI
+122 SVVNALSEKLSLEI
-136 HKDGFK
+136 HKDGSI
-142 YQQDY
+142 YEQDY
-147 KDSSPI
+147 SYSLPV

-160 TSNETGSV
+160 SSEKSGTS
-168 IQFLPSKKYFRD
+168 IQFLPSTKYFKNLD
-180 LNYKEET
+180 YKEDV
-187 IKRRLKELAFLN
+187 IKKRLKELAFLN
-199 SGISVHF
+199 SGINISF
-206 SNDITGKKIKYFYEG
+206 SNDITGKKVKYYYEG

-226 INEILQNKKDIH
+226 INEVLQNKKEIH
-238 NDLIYLPPI
+238 NELIYVEPF
-247 TKGGNS
+247 KKANDS
-253 IEISMKWTT
+253 VEISMKWTS

-267 IMCYTNN
+267 ILCFTNN
-274 IFQKDGGTHLSGF
+274 IYQKDGGTHLSGF
-287 RSALTRTINNYSLK
+287 KSALTRSINSYSNK
-301 NNGKQKYEISGDDCR
+301 MNGKQKYEITGDDCR

-353 ASKLSEFLEESPKDA
+353 SSKLSEFLEEHPKDS
-368 KLIIG
+368 KLIIN
-373 KIQQAAMAR
+373 KIQQAAIAR

-388 KDLIRRKDPLGIA
+388 KDLIRRKDPMGIA

-412 KDREK
+412 KDREL

-449 ILNTEKSQDY
+449 IMNSERSQDY
-459 KLLSSSEVG
+459 KILSSTEVG

-476 GFNHE
+476 GFNHD
-481 SEGDFDI
+481 SDDFDI
-488 DNLRYGK
+488 SKLRYGK

-519 KMKPL
+519 KLKPL
-524 FDQGRIYI
+524 FDEGRIFI

-541 KGKTEKYI
+541 KGKSEKYI
-549 ANDFDLNRFLTASF
+549 SNDEELNMFLSTSF
-563 FDSNNL
+563 FDNKHIISEKSKINSHESSNVLINY
-569 FSDNKPVPITDSQSI
+569 SHIPSI
-584 LLNYS
+584 LK
-589 MIDNILKKVSKSK
+589 NISKSK
-602 DKYILKSMAFINP
+602 DKIVLKAMSFIPKLSVNNKYNKSELDKYIQYL
-615 INADDTDQNGNLDA
+615 ADAVRL
-629 ISEYIKSLCKLVNII
+629 L
-644 SPINFSYDLALN
+644 SPINNTYKFSYETLEHESFQIN
-656 ELDDNSYEI
+656 I
-665 IISKKVNGVP
+665 IKKVNGIIDPTVL
-675 DTSVSPINKKFFSS
+675 PINKKFFSS
-689 KTYHSLI
+689 QTYINLMS
-696 KLNLYQFSNK
+696 LNLYKFHNKQLSLVGDSMNETFSSMHE
-706 PILLKSD
+706 LCEYALETSRKS
-713 NSEASFDYLHQ
+713 
-724 LCDHVFTSARKA
+724 

-768 LQIDDDDY
+768 AQIPDDDY
-776 VIFETLMGDDVE
+776 TVFDTLMGEDVE
-788 KRRDFIVSSANAVE
+788 KRREFIVASSNMLDH
-802 NVDV
+802 VDV

>member
-1 MNKKA
+1 MSKKA
-6 YTSESIKVLKGLEA
+6 YTSDSIKVLKGLEA

-51 EALAGYCKNIF
+51 EALAGYCKNIV
-62 VTLNEDASV
+62 VTLNEDGSV
-71 TVKDDGRGIPVDIH
+71 TVSDDGRGIPVDIH
-85 KAENKSAA
+85 KTENKSAA

-136 HKDGFK
+136 HKEGNK

-147 KDSSPI
+147 KDSVPV

-160 TSNETGSV
+160 TSNITGSV
-168 IQFLPSKKYFRD
+168 IQFLPSKKYFKD
-180 LNYKEET
+180 LNYKEDV
-187 IKRRLKELAFLN
+187 IKKRLKELAFLN
-199 SGISVHF
+199 SGITLHF
-206 SNDITGKKIKYFYEG
+206 INDITGKNTKYYYEG

-226 INEILQNKKDIH
+226 INEILHSKKEIH
-238 NDLIYLPPI
+238 TDLIYLPPI
-247 TKGGNS
+247 TKGQNS
-253 IEISMKWTT
+253 IEISMKWTN

-274 IFQKDGGTHLSGF
+274 IYQKDGGTHLSGF
-287 RSALTRTINNYSLK
+287 RSALTRTINNYSIK
-301 NNGKQKYEISGDDCR
+301 NNGKQKYEITGDDCR

-322 ISIKMSDP
+322 ISVKMSDP

-338 KLVSSEIKSLTETTL
+338 KLVSSEIKSLTESTL
-353 ASKLSEFLEESPKDA
+353 SSKLSEFLEESPKDA

-388 KDLIRRKDPLGIA
+388 KDLIRRKDPMGIA

-412 KDREK
+412 KDREL

-459 KLLSSSEVG
+459 KLLSSTEVG

-481 SEGDFDI
+481 SDDFNI

-519 KMKPL
+519 KMKPFL
-524 FDQGRIYI
+524 
-532 AQPPLYKIK
+532 IK
-541 KGKTEKYI
+541 AEY
-549 ANDFDLNRFLTASF
+549 
-563 FDSNNL
+563 
-569 FSDNKPVPITDSQSI
+569 I
-584 LLNYS
+584 LLNHH
-589 MIDNILKKVSKSK
+589 
-602 DKYILKSMAFINP
+602 
-615 INADDTDQNGNLDA
+615 
-629 ISEYIKSLCKLVNII
+629 YIKSKKAKLRNI
-644 SPINFSYDLALN
+644 
-656 ELDDNSYEI
+656 
-665 IISKKVNGVP
+665 
-675 DTSVSPINKKFFSS
+675 
-689 KTYHSLI
+689 
-696 KLNLYQFSNK
+696 
-706 PILLKSD
+706 
-713 NSEASFDYLHQ
+713 
-724 LCDHVFTSARKA
+724 
-736 ISLQRYKGLGEM
+736 
-748 NPSQLAETTMNPE
+748 
-761 TRSLLQV
+761 
-768 LQIDDDDY
+768 
-776 VIFETLMGDDVE
+776 
-788 KRRDFIVSSANAVE
+788 
-802 NVDV
+802 

>member
-1 MNKKA
+1 MTKKA
-6 YTSESIKVLKGLEA
+6 YTSDSIKVLKGLEA

-51 EALAGYCKNIF
+51 EALAGYCKNIE
-62 VTLNEDASV
+62 VTLNEDSSV

-85 KAENKSAA
+85 KTENKSAA

-122 SVVNALSEKLSLTI
+122 SVVNALSERLSLTI
-136 HKDGFK
+136 HKDGNK
-142 YQQDY
+142 YHQEY
-147 KDSSPI
+147 KDSSPV
-153 KPLKKCG
+153 KPLEKCG
-160 TSNETGSV
+160 KSDTTGSV
-168 IQFLPSKKYFRD
+168 IQFLPSKKYFKD
-180 LNYKEET
+180 ISYKDEI
-187 IKRRLKELAFLN
+187 IKKRLKELAFLN
-199 SGISVHF
+199 SGIHVHF
-206 SNDITGKKIKYFYEG
+206 NNEITGKKVEFYYEG

-226 INEILQNKKDIH
+226 IGEILQNKKEIH
-238 NDLIYLPPI
+238 SDLIHISPI
-247 TKGGNS
+247 VRGNNS
-253 IEISMKWTT
+253 IELSMKWTS

-287 RSALTRTINNYSLK
+287 KSALTRTINNFCLK

-338 KLVSSEIKSLTETTL
+338 KLVSSEIKSLTESTL
-353 ASKLSEFLEESPKDA
+353 SSKLSEFLEESPKDS
-368 KLIIG
+368 KLILG

-412 KDREK
+412 KDREL

-422 VEGDSAGGSAKQARD
+422 VEGDSAGGSAKQARN

-481 SEGDFDI
+481 SEDFDI
-488 DNLRYGK
+488 DKLRYGK

-541 KGKTEKYI
+541 KGKSERYI
-549 ANDFDLNRFLTASF
+549 SNDFELNRFLTKSF
-563 FDSNNL
+563 FESNEL
-569 FSDNKPVPITDSQSI
+569 SYDKKIISSEDASQI

-589 MIDNILKKVSKSK
+589 MVDIILKNISKSK
-602 DKYILKSMAFINP
+602 DKVVLKAMCFLDP
-615 INADDTDQNGNLDA
+615 LTKKNADN
-629 ISEYIKSLCKLVNII
+629 IKSVTQYVEDLCALSRKLT
-644 SPINFSYDLALN
+644 INVSYDMSLN
-656 ELDDNSYEI
+656 ELDESSFEI
-665 IISKKVNGVP
+665 SIIKN
-675 DTSVSPINKKFFSS
+675 
-689 KTYHSLI
+689 
-696 KLNLYQFSNK
+696 
-706 PILLKSD
+706 
-713 NSEASFDYLHQ
+713 
-724 LCDHVFTSARKA
+724 
-736 ISLQRYKGLGEM
+736 
-748 NPSQLAETTMNPE
+748 
-761 TRSLLQV
+761 
-768 LQIDDDDY
+768 
-776 VIFETLMGDDVE
+776 
-788 KRRDFIVSSANAVE
+788 
-802 NVDV
+802 

>member
-1 MNKKA
+1 MSKST
-6 YTSESIKVLKGLEA
+6 YTSDSIKVLKGLEA

-41 IYEVVDNAVD
+41 IYEVVDNAID
-51 EALAGYCKNIF
+51 EALAGHCKNIDII
-62 VTLNEDASV
+62 LNEDSSI

-85 KAENKSAA
+85 KEENKSAA

-107 DDSYKVSGGL
+107 DNSYKVSGGL

-122 SVVNALSEKLSLTI
+122 SVVNALSERLSLVV
-136 HKDGFK
+136 HKDGSV
-142 YQQDY
+142 YEQEY
-147 KDSSPI
+147 YNSVPV

-160 TSNETGSV
+160 SSQINGTS
-168 IQFLPSKKYFRD
+168 IQFLPSTKYFKD
-180 LNYKEET
+180 LNYKDDV
-187 IKRRLKELAFLN
+187 IKKRLKELAFLN
-199 SGISVHF
+199 SGINISF
-206 SNDITGKKIKYFYEG
+206 SNEILGTKVTYYYEG

-226 INEILQNKKDIH
+226 MNEVLKNKKEIH
-238 NDLIYLPPI
+238 DELIYVEPYK
-247 TKGGNS
+247 KGNDS
-253 IEISMKWTT
+253 VEISMKWTS
-262 SYSEQ
+262 SYTEQ
-267 IMCYTNN
+267 ILCFTNN
-274 IFQKDGGTHLSGF
+274 IYQKDGGTHLSGF
-287 RSALTRTINNYSLK
+287 KSALTRSLNSYSNK
-301 NNGKQKYEISGDDCR
+301 MNSKQKFEITGDDCR

-338 KLVSSEIKSLTETTL
+338 KLVSSEIKTLTETTL
-353 ASKLSEFLEESPKDA
+353 SSKLSEFLEENPKDA
-368 KLIIG
+368 KLIIN
-373 KIQQAAMAR
+373 KIQQAAIAR

-412 KDREK
+412 KDREL

-449 ILNTEKSQDY
+449 IMNSERSQDY
-459 KLLSSSEVG
+459 KILSSTEVG

-476 GFNHE
+476 GFNHD
-481 SEGDFDI
+481 SDDFDI
-488 DNLRYGK
+488 TKLRYGK

-519 KMKPL
+519 KLKPL
-524 FDQGRIYI
+524 FDEGRIFI

-549 ANDFDLNRFLTASF
+549 SNDEELNTFLSTSF
-563 FDSNNL
+563 FDNKYIISENNKINPQESSNVLINY
-569 FSDNKPVPITDSQSI
+569 SRIPSI
-584 LLNYS
+584 LK
-589 MIDNILKKVSKSK
+589 NISKSK
-602 DKYILKSMAFINP
+602 DKIVLKAMSFIPTLSVKNKNNTTDLDKYIQYL
-615 INADDTDQNGNLDA
+615 ADTVRL
-629 ISEYIKSLCKLVNII
+629 L
-644 SPINFSYDLALN
+644 SPINITYKF
-656 ELDDNSYEI
+656 SYEI
-665 IISKKVNGVP
+665 LEHESFQINIIKKVNGIVDP
-675 DTSVSPINKKFFSS
+675 AVLPINKKFFSS
-689 KTYHSLI
+689 QTYINLMSI
-696 KLNLYQFSNK
+696 NLYKFHRKQLSLVGDSLNESFSSMHE
-706 PILLKSD
+706 LCEYALETSRKS
-713 NSEASFDYLHQ
+713 
-724 LCDHVFTSARKA
+724 

-748 NPSQLAETTMNPE
+748 NPSQLAETTMNPK

-768 LQIDDDDY
+768 AQIPDDDY
-776 VIFETLMGDDVE
+776 TVFDTLMGEDVE
-788 KRRDFIVSSANAVE
+788 KRREFIVASSNMLDH
-802 NVDV
+802 VDV

>member
-1 MNKKA
+1 MAENS
-6 YTSESIKVLKGLEA
+6 YTSDSIKVLKGLEA

-51 EALAGYCKNIF
+51 EALAGHCKNID
-62 VTLNEDASV
+62 VILNEDSSV

-85 KAENKSAA
+85 KSENKSAA

-107 DDSYKVSGGL
+107 DNSYKVSGGL

-122 SVVNALSEKLSLTI
+122 SVVNALSEKLSVTVN
-136 HKDGFK
+136 KDGFT
-142 YQQDY
+142 YEQDY
-147 KDSSPI
+147 QDSVPL

-160 TSNETGSV
+160 KTSLSGTS
-168 IQFLPSKKYFRD
+168 IQFLPSTKYFKD
-180 LNYKEET
+180 LNYKEDT
-187 IKRRLKELAFLN
+187 IKKRLKELAFLN
-199 SGISVHF
+199 SGIRINF
-206 SNDITGKKIKYFYEG
+206 SNEVSGKKTTYFYEG
-221 GLKEY
+221 GLREY
-226 INEILQNKKDIH
+226 IEEILANKKEIH
-238 NDLIYLPPI
+238 SDLIYIDPI
-247 TKGGNS
+247 QKGANT

-267 IMCYTNN
+267 ILCFTNN
-274 IFQKDGGTHLSGF
+274 IYQKDGGTHLSGF
-287 RSALTRTINNYSLK
+287 KSALTRSINSYSNK
-301 NNGKQKYEISGDDCR
+301 INGKQKYEITGDDCR

-338 KLVSSEIKSLTETTL
+338 KLVSSEIKTLTESTL
-353 ASKLSEFLEESPKDA
+353 SVKLSEFLEENPKNA
-368 KLIIG
+368 KQIIG

-412 KDREK
+412 KDREL

-422 VEGDSAGGSAKQARD
+422 VEGDSAGGSAKQARN

-449 ILNTEKSQDY
+449 ILNSERSQDY
-459 KLLSSSEVG
+459 KILSSSEVG

-488 DNLRYGK
+488 MKLRYGK

-524 FDQGRIYI
+524 FDEGRIYI

-541 KGKTEKYI
+541 KGKLEKYI
-549 ANDFDLNRFLTASF
+549 SNDLDLNQFLANNF
-563 FDSNNL
+563 FEDKSLVFKNKTLDKELSTNL
-569 FSDNKPVPITDSQSI
+569 LMNFSK
-584 LLNYS
+584 
-589 MIDNILKKVSKSK
+589 IDDVLKNLSKSK
-602 DKYILKSMAFINP
+602 DKLLVKCMAFIKPLDDESMKDKKIVNEYISNIELILKTIAP
-615 INADDTDQNGNLDA
+615 INVSYKLSLKMLEHDSFEILVDKKINGIPDA
-629 ISEYIKSLCKLVNII
+629 VIR
-644 SPINFSYDLALN
+644 
-656 ELDDNSYEI
+656 
-665 IISKKVNGVP
+665 
-675 DTSVSPINKKFFSS
+675 PINKKFFSS
-689 KTYHSLI
+689 QTYKQLAS
-696 KLNLYQFSNK
+696 LNLHKYHGSS
-706 PILLKSD
+706 ISLKQDSGVTD
-713 NSEASFDYLHQ
+713 YEYIHVLFDYA
-724 LCDHVFTSARKA
+724 FSSARKS

-761 TRSLLQV
+761 SRSLLQV
-768 LQIDDDDY
+768 SQIPDDDY
-776 VIFETLMGDDVE
+776 SIFDTLMGDDVE
-788 KRRDFIVSSANAVE
+788 KRREFIVSTANTLDYL
-802 NVDV
+802 DV

>member
-1 MNKKA
+1 MSKST
-6 YTSESIKVLKGLEA
+6 YTSDSIKVLKGLEA

-41 IYEVVDNAVD
+41 IYEVVDNAID
-51 EALAGYCKNIF
+51 EALAGHCKNIDII
-62 VTLNEDASV
+62 LNEDSSI

-85 KAENKSAA
+85 KEENKSAA

-107 DDSYKVSGGL
+107 DNSYKVSGGL

-122 SVVNALSEKLSLTI
+122 SVVNALSERLSLVV
-136 HKDGFK
+136 HKDGSV
-142 YQQDY
+142 YEQEY
-147 KDSSPI
+147 YNSVPV

-160 TSNETGSV
+160 SSEINGTS
-168 IQFLPSKKYFRD
+168 IQFLPSTKYFKD
-180 LNYKEET
+180 LNYKDDV
-187 IKRRLKELAFLN
+187 IKKRLKELAFLN
-199 SGISVHF
+199 SGINISF
-206 SNDITGKKIKYFYEG
+206 SNEILGTKVTYYYEG

-226 INEILQNKKDIH
+226 MNEVLKNKKEIH
-238 NDLIYLPPI
+238 DELIYVEPYK
-247 TKGGNS
+247 KGNDS
-253 IEISMKWTT
+253 VEISMKWTS
-262 SYSEQ
+262 SYTEQ
-267 IMCYTNN
+267 ILCFTNN
-274 IFQKDGGTHLSGF
+274 IYQKDGGTHLSGF
-287 RSALTRTINNYSLK
+287 KSALTRSLNSYSNK
-301 NNGKQKYEISGDDCR
+301 MNSKQKFEITGDDCR

-338 KLVSSEIKSLTETTL
+338 KLVSSEIKTLTETTL
-353 ASKLSEFLEESPKDA
+353 STKLSEFLEENPKDA
-368 KLIIG
+368 KLIIN
-373 KIQQAAMAR
+373 KIQQAAIAR

-412 KDREK
+412 KDREL

-449 ILNTEKSQDY
+449 IMNSERSQDY
-459 KLLSSSEVG
+459 KILSSTEVG

-476 GFNHE
+476 GFNHD
-481 SEGDFDI
+481 SDDFDI
-488 DNLRYGK
+488 TKLRYGK

-519 KMKPL
+519 KLKPL
-524 FDQGRIYI
+524 FDEGRIFI

-549 ANDFDLNRFLTASF
+549 SNDEELNTFLSTSF
-563 FDSNNL
+563 FDNKYIISENNKINPQESSNVLINY
-569 FSDNKPVPITDSQSI
+569 SRIPSI
-584 LLNYS
+584 LK
-589 MIDNILKKVSKSK
+589 NISKSK
-602 DKYILKSMAFINP
+602 DKIVLKAMSFIPTLSVKNKNNTTDLDKYIQYL
-615 INADDTDQNGNLDA
+615 ADTVRL
-629 ISEYIKSLCKLVNII
+629 L
-644 SPINFSYDLALN
+644 SPINITYKF
-656 ELDDNSYEI
+656 SYEI
-665 IISKKVNGVP
+665 LEHESFQINIIKKVNGIVDP
-675 DTSVSPINKKFFSS
+675 TVLPINKKFFSS
-689 KTYHSLI
+689 QTYINLMSI
-696 KLNLYQFSNK
+696 NLYKFHRKQLSLVGDSLNESFSSMHE
-706 PILLKSD
+706 LCEYALETSRKS
-713 NSEASFDYLHQ
+713 
-724 LCDHVFTSARKA
+724 

-748 NPSQLAETTMNPE
+748 NPSQLAETTMNPK

-768 LQIDDDDY
+768 AQIPDDDY
-776 VIFETLMGDDVE
+776 TVFDTLMGEDVE
-788 KRRDFIVSSANAVE
+788 KRREFIVASSNMLDH
-802 NVDV
+802 VDV

>member
-1 MNKKA
+1 MSKKA

-51 EALAGYCKNIF
+51 EALAGYCKNIE
-62 VTLNEDASV
+62 VTLNEDSSV
-71 TVKDDGRGIPVDIH
+71 TVRDDGRGIPVDIH
-85 KAENKSAA
+85 KTENKSAA

-136 HKDGFK
+136 HKDGHK

-147 KDSSPI
+147 KESSPVQ
-153 KPLKKCG
+153 PLKKCG
-160 TSNETGSV
+160 ISDVSGSV
-168 IQFLPSKKYFRD
+168 IQFLPSTRYFKD
-180 LNYKEET
+180 LNYKEDV
-187 IKRRLKELAFLN
+187 IKKRLKELAFLN
-199 SGISVHF
+199 SGITVHF
-206 SNDITGKKIKYFYEG
+206 NNDISGKKTKYYYDG
-221 GLKEY
+221 GLKQY
-226 INEILQNKKDIH
+226 IGEILQNKKEIH
-238 NDLIYLPPI
+238 NDLIYVSPI
-247 TKGGNS
+247 VKNGNS
-253 IEISMKWTT
+253 IEISMKWTS

-274 IFQKDGGTHLSGF
+274 IYQKDGGTHLSGF
-287 RSALTRTINNYSLK
+287 KSALTRTINNYSLK

-353 ASKLSEFLEESPKDA
+353 SSKLSEFLEESPKDA

-481 SEGDFDI
+481 SEDFDI
-488 DNLRYGK
+488 DKLRYGK

-541 KGKTEKYI
+541 KGKSEKYI
-549 ANDFDLNRFLTASF
+549 ANDFELNRFLTSSF
-563 FDSNNL
+563 FDSNKL
-569 FSDNKPVPITDSQSI
+569 FSDNKLVPVTDSQLI

-602 DKYILKSMAFINP
+602 DKYILKSMAFVKP
-615 INADDTDQNGNLDA
+615 INADHTDQNDNLDA
-629 ISEYIKSLCKLVNII
+629 ISEYIKSLCDLANII
-644 SPINFSYDLALN
+644 SPINVIYDLTLN

-665 IISKKVNGVP
+665 LITKKVNGVP
-675 DTSVSPINKKFFSS
+675 DKSVSPINKKFFSS
-689 KTYHSLI
+689 KTYHSLVKLDLH
-696 KLNLYQFSNK
+696 KLNNMS
-706 PILLKSD
+706 ILLKSD
-713 NSEASFDYLHQ
+713 NSEATFDYLHQ
-724 LCDHVFTSARKA
+724 FCDHAFTSARKA

-748 NPSQLAETTMNPE
+748 NPSQLAETTMNPQ

-768 LQIDDDDY
+768 SQIDDDDY
-776 VIFETLMGDDVE
+776 AIFDTLMGDDVE